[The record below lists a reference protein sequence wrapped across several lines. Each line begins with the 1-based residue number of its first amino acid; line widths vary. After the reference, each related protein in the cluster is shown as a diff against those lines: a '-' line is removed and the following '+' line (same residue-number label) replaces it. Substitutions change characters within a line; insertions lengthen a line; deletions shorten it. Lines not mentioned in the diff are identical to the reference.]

1 MSIAFDFSSIF
12 KHFQVFLVLTVSL
25 WVEGNPIQVP

>member
-25 WVEGNPIQVP
+25 EGNPIQVP